1 MHQKSG
7 SANAACASSTSR
19 SLSPFS
25 HIRRKRLR
33 SLQTVFP
40 ILLLGVVLVASAH
53 VGIATATSPFTDF
66 TRGPQRGPDSGDAPN
81 SSVCRHALQQV
92 PGHSAKCDIARDFQG
107 CRFDSGFISY
117 LEFLYCQFSS
127 PVAPTILMVL
137 WLFTLLGAFAVIADS
152 FFSPSLI
159 ALARSM
165 HMSQNLAGVT
175 LLAFGN
181 GAPDVFSAVT
191 AITTGNPEAP
201 DEGLGLGFLMGSG
214 LLVNTVTAGLIM
226 IIRPFATNRRPFIKD
241 VIFYMSAVIWSAA
254 ILIRRSIDLKDSIGF
269 IMLYILYVITTWAAS
284 HVRLKKSNTQIYR
297 RCANY
302 LKDFKNKLIC
312 KRRHLSSREGGAV
325 ENENRSSFKISWWA
339 RFRSLL
345 RSRRADIDTID
356 VEDPESRS
364 KRSTE
369 KKSEEIDV
377 KIIGFR
383 RKPDPM
389 SISKRTSHNG
399 GNLRTSLQCF
409 PRIEVTGP
417 PTDGITSGRSSTL
430 TKSPSPLPGPT
441 KVTLAPPKDPHV
453 SSLLP
458 SQHPHHSLTPQP
470 QGTPPI
476 CVSRRASAIGG
487 SHSMTAGSSS
497 FRKRSVVGGIGL
509 RSRTPSIYQR
519 RGSRRMSTMDQLPF
533 VVRWIIANEEND
545 EHRENS
551 AIPSYGYDESTRDPS
566 LKRNLDMR
574 HRYRNISD
582 ATQAGEISDFHTYSH
597 DVSLS
602 RSPAVSFIDDPSSRG
617 FLPDQHRHSHPT
629 KQGLQRISSVS
640 LPDLGDLDQNSHDV
654 NYNVS
659 ADSDSRLSLGSKN
672 LDREMEVRIFDKVEE
687 KVVKAD
693 AERSLNEEEDCEDPK
708 YADPFIKWAKKG
720 MWHHLIYTLCPVDIS
735 EWHELS
741 IPVKFIQIIQAP
753 IFLLFSLTI
762 PVVYED
768 LEPSHQLARD
778 SEIQMFGDENE
789 EVVISDA
796 IISTFSGD
804 TESAGDAGVSHNHT
818 SQVTTEIND
827 DSRSYIDLSSVDIED
842 LHGWCRL
849 LNCFQCLITPM
860 LWVLLITVG
869 GMPLGLYKVG
879 NSNLPVVVIV
889 LLISSSLAITIFV
902 TSRWDRAPV
911 PYHRPFFAILGFL
924 TSIVW
929 IYAIAHELVNSLE
942 ALGIVWEISEAI
954 LGITVMAFANSISDL
969 MSNSLLAHNGYPR
982 IAFAAC
988 IGSPLFNLLV
998 GAGASYTIKLARS
1011 GDHNAAMSFT
1021 LTHALLFSF
1030 LMGVLMMNL
1039 IVAFAT
1045 GFQMRRSYGIVL
1057 LTTYAIFMVLAILVE
1072 ADVIVPPKEWNLL
1085 TGTE

>member
-1 MHQKSG
+1 
-7 SANAACASSTSR
+7 
-19 SLSPFS
+19 
-25 HIRRKRLR
+25 
-33 SLQTVFP
+33 
-40 ILLLGVVLVASAH
+40 
-53 VGIATATSPFTDF
+53 
-66 TRGPQRGPDSGDAPN
+66 
-81 SSVCRHALQQV
+81 
-92 PGHSAKCDIARDFQG
+92 
-107 CRFDSGFISY
+107 
-117 LEFLYCQFSS
+117 
-127 PVAPTILMVL
+127 
-137 WLFTLLGAFAVIADS
+137 
-152 FFSPSLI
+152 
-159 ALARSM
+159 
-165 HMSQNLAGVT
+165 MSQNLAGVT

-241 VIFYMSAVIWSAA
+241 VLFYMSAVIWSAA
-254 ILIRRSIDLKDSIGF
+254 ILIRRSINLSDSIGF

-302 LKDFKNKLIC
+302 LKELKNQLIC
-312 KRRHLSSREGGAV
+312 KRAMPNTEGGTV
-325 ENENRSSFKISWWA
+325 DNERGSSLKISWWM
-339 RFRSLL
+339 RFKSLFK
-345 RSRRADIDTID
+345 SRRAGIDTFNA
-356 VEDPESRS
+356 EDTESGS
-364 KRSTE
+364 KKSTE
-369 KKSEEIDV
+369 AKSEEADV
-377 KIIGFR
+377 KIVGFR

-389 SISKRTSHNG
+389 SISKGTSRNG
-399 GNLRTSLQCF
+399 GNLRTSPQCF

-417 PTDGITSGRSSTL
+417 PTDSATVGRSSTR
-430 TKSPSPLPGPT
+430 TKYSSPLPSQT
-441 KVTLAPPKDPHV
+441 RVTLAPPKDVYVPSLHPPH
-453 SSLLP
+453 
-458 SQHPHHSLTPQP
+458 HHHSLTPQS

-476 CVSRRASAIGG
+476 GGSRRASAIGG
-487 SHSMTAGSSS
+487 SHSITAGSSS

-519 RGSRRMSTMDQLPF
+519 RGSRRMSTMEQLPF

-545 EHRENS
+545 EYRDS
-551 AIPSYGYDESTRDPS
+551 YAIPPFGFDESTRDPS

-574 HRYRNISD
+574 RRYRDISD
-582 ATQAGEISDFHTYSH
+582 TTQAGEMSDCHTFIQ
-597 DVSLS
+597 DVSQS
-602 RSPAVSFIDDPSSRG
+602 RSPAVSFIDDHTSREFPPG
-617 FLPDQHRHSHPT
+617 HQRHSHLN
-629 KQGLQRISSVS
+629 KRGLQRISSVS
-640 LPDLGDLDQNSHDV
+640 LPDLGDIDKPSHDV
-654 NYNVS
+654 HFNMS
-659 ADSDSRLSLGSKN
+659 ADSDSRLSLGSKSF
-672 LDREMEVRIFDKVEE
+672 DRELEVRIVDKTEE
-687 KVVKAD
+687 NVMKPDTEKSMD
-693 AERSLNEEEDCEDPK
+693 ETEEDEDSE
-708 YADPFIKWAKKG
+708 YVDPFLKWASKS
-720 MWHHLIYTLCPVDIS
+720 MWHHLIYTLCPVEIS

-741 IPVKFIQIIQAP
+741 IPVKIIQIIQAP

-768 LEPSHQLARD
+768 LEPNHPPTRD
-778 SEIQMFGDENE
+778 SEIQMFGDRDE
-789 EVVISDA
+789 EVSVGDVVVA
-796 IISTFSGD
+796 ATSGD
-804 TESAGDAGVSHNHT
+804 SGLGVDADVSYNRSSRIATEA
-818 SQVTTEIND
+818 ND
-827 DSRSYIDLSSVDIED
+827 ESRSYIDLASVDFEN

-869 GMPLGLYKVG
+869 GMPLGLYKVA

-889 LLISSSLAITIFV
+889 LLISSGLAITIFV

-1021 LTHALLFSF
+1021 LTHALLFLF
-1030 LMGVLMMNL
+1030 LMGVLIMNL

-1057 LTTYAIFMVLAILVE
+1057 LATYAIFMVLAILVE